1 MLWRRLRRLYSSR
14 AWGAFACDTTP
25 ALDYRHQI
33 PAAPYDAS
41 PLAGT
46 VSRSDAHLILHPAQ
60 YARPPTTWPSHVES
74 ASALLSEL
82 ASRTKP
88 HGSLDGFRVN
98 LSSGDDDALP
108 TADAWDPR
116 RSAASRW
123 PPNHHQEDEQ
133 YWMYAYAM
141 PGRLV
146 KWPEPV
152 SLRTLPSGAELRAS
166 LQALWHRAED
176 QHETHIYVCTH
187 GMRDCRCGVA
197 GPALYD
203 ALKEAVEK
211 HETQCRFEGT
221 QPARR
226 IRVWPISH
234 VGGHKFAACALV
246 YPHGDW
252 YGNLRVSDAPLLV
265 RAALAPPSSRH
276 DLDDLRERLVLW
288 PRWRGRLGMS
298 EAEQRDH
305 IDTWGPP
312 IVHTAHITPQ
322 RRAGPS
328 TRDTPH
334 LLPLR
339 FHSHDGQWYDVE
351 GEEGESL
358 MQVARRYDLPGIE
371 ATCGGELECA
381 TCHAYVCDA
390 QRDDPQAR
398 GMTHEAPSW
407 SADEVSQEEDDM
419 LEYAPFRQAS
429 SRLTCQVRVTRALSD
444 WMMQDG
450 GRVELN
456 RC

>member
-33 PAAPYDAS
+33 PASPYDAS

-166 LQALWHRAED
+166 LQALWRKAED

-197 GPALYD
+197 GPAL
-203 ALKEAVEK
+203 
-211 HETQCRFEGT
+211 
-221 QPARR
+221 
-226 IRVWPISH
+226 
-234 VGGHKFAACALV
+234 
-246 YPHGDW
+246 
-252 YGNLRVSDAPLLV
+252 
-265 RAALAPPSSRH
+265 
-276 DLDDLRERLVLW
+276 
-288 PRWRGRLGMS
+288 
-298 EAEQRDH
+298 
-305 IDTWGPP
+305 
-312 IVHTAHITPQ
+312 
-322 RRAGPS
+322 
-328 TRDTPH
+328 
-334 LLPLR
+334 
-339 FHSHDGQWYDVE
+339 
-351 GEEGESL
+351 
-358 MQVARRYDLPGIE
+358 
-371 ATCGGELECA
+371 
-381 TCHAYVCDA
+381 
-390 QRDDPQAR
+390 
-398 GMTHEAPSW
+398 
-407 SADEVSQEEDDM
+407 
-419 LEYAPFRQAS
+419 
-429 SRLTCQVRVTRALSD
+429 
-444 WMMQDG
+444 
-450 GRVELN
+450 
-456 RC
+456 